1 MTTCPGCSAALA
13 EGTLDCPRCHTLVH
27 RDLLAQL
34 RARAVAATAPSEAL
48 AAWRE
53 AQDLLP
59 PGSRQY
65 SQVGERIQALSAQ
78 LDGAAPA
85 PPPDAA
91 AAQAKRRGWLGSG
104 VLVGAGL
111 LWKFKTVGLLLASKL
126 KFLAM
131 GFTKLPTLLSM
142 FSAVGVYALLWGWKF
157 ALGFVLC
164 IYVHEIGHVFALARY
179 GIKASAPMFIPG
191 FGAFVRLKQAPANN
205 REDARVGIAGPV
217 WGTGAALVC
226 LAIGNA
232 ADSGLFMALA
242 RTAAWIN
249 LFNLVPV
256 ASLDGGR
263 AFRAMSRSDRLVV
276 AGATLTGGLM
286 THDPL
291 SILIGLVALG
301 VAAFRPGA
309 TERDGFTVLVYGLLG
324 FGLPFLATIEVPGM

>member
-1 MTTCPGCSAALA
+1 M
-13 EGTLDCPRCHTLVH
+13 LDCARCHTLVH
-27 RDLLAQL
+27 RDLLAAL
-34 RARAVAATAPSEAL
+34 RTRATTASTPSDAL

-59 PGSRQY
+59 PGSRQFE
-65 SQVGERIQALSAQ
+65 QVGERIQALSAQ

-85 PPPDAA
+85 PPPPAA
-91 AAQAKRRGWLGSG
+91 AASTKRSGWWGSG
-104 VLVGAGL
+104 LLVGLGL
-111 LWKFKTVGLLLASKL
+111 VWKFKSVGLLLAGKL
-126 KFLAM
+126 KYLAM

-157 ALGFVLC
+157 AAGFVLS
-164 IYVHEIGHVFALARY
+164 IYVHEIGHVVALSRY

-191 FGAFVRLKQAPANN
+191 FGAFVRLKQAPAND
-205 REDARVGIAGPV
+205 REDARVGIAGPI
-217 WGTGAALVC
+217 WGTAAALVC
-226 LAIGNA
+226 LAIGRA

-242 RTAAWIN
+242 RTGAWIN

-263 AFRAMSRSDRLVV
+263 AFRAMRRSDRVIV

-291 SILIGLVALG
+291 SILIGLVALA

-309 TERDGFTVLVYGLLG
+309 NERDLFTVVVYGLLG